1 MIAKLVDSWIEG
13 YGSPTNSI
21 SICNGSHNGSHPLL
35 KEHLPDFIR
44 LAHQC
49 PFEDVREFFRQ
60 ICTHIAIIIFQC
72 HIVSTTTYLVSNTDN
87 LNILFIMIRIQIVY
101 QCQQNSFCGVFSITC
116 LQFCRFLFVC
126 CNGSHNGSHPLLKEH
141 LPDFIRLAHQCPFE
155 DVREFFTNTLAD
167 IQVR

>member
-1 MIAKLVDSWIEG
+1 MASEVRGEESLRFVHCLSTRNEGIRKQGLNMIAKLVDSWIEG

-35 KEHLPDFIR
+35 
-44 LAHQC
+44 
-49 PFEDVREFFRQ
+49 
-60 ICTHIAIIIFQC
+60 
-72 HIVSTTTYLVSNTDN
+72 N
-87 LNILFIMIRIQIVY
+87 
-101 QCQQNSFCGVFSITC
+101 
-116 LQFCRFLFVC
+116 
-126 CNGSHNGSHPLLKEH
+126 EH